1 MKAVV
6 FHDVGDIRLE
16 DVRDPE
22 IQEPTD
28 AIVEITASAICG
40 TDMHLVSGRV
50 PGMKPGTILGHEG
63 IGIVTD
69 VGKDVHNLRRGDR
82 VVIPSTIACGN
93 CSYCRDGYYAECD
106 HANPHGRRAGPAIFG
121 GPKSSG
127 AFHGLQAEMGRVP
140 FANVGLVKLPDEI
153 TNDQAVLLSDIFPSG
168 YFAAELAEVSPG
180 DVVAVFGC
188 GPVGQFA
195 ILSAFL
201 LGAGRV
207 LAVDNVKSRL
217 DAARDQGAEVIDF
230 DATNPAQ
237 ALLEI
242 TYGVGPDRVID
253 AVGIDARGPRRN
265 ADAPLENDRI
275 ARIERQRSQVAPES
289 GAEALDFIA
298 EEAPSQALSW
308 AVESIAKSGTLAI
321 VGVYPPRF
329 ETFPLGKA
337 FERNLTVKMG
347 VCHHRRYIPKL
358 VRLVATGAV
367 NPARVVPGP
376 KTLFSAIEAYEKFD
390 RGEAGW
396 LQVEL
401 SPSS

>member
-1 MKAVV
+1 M
-6 FHDVGDIRLE
+6 
-16 DVRDPE
+16 
-22 IQEPTD
+22 
-28 AIVEITASAICG
+28 
-40 TDMHLVSGRV
+40 
-50 PGMKPGTILGHEG
+50 
-63 IGIVTD
+63 
-69 VGKDVHNLRRGDR
+69 
-82 VVIPSTIACGN
+82 
-93 CSYCRDGYYAECD
+93 
-106 HANPHGRRAGPAIFG
+106 FG

-127 AFHGLQAEMGRVP
+127 AFDGLQAEIGRVP

-168 YFAAELAEVSPG
+168 YFAAELAEVTAG

-195 ILSAFL
+195 ILSAQL

-207 LAVDNVKSRL
+207 LAVDHVKSRL

-230 DATNPAQ
+230 DADQPVQ
-237 ALLEI
+237 ALLELTHGI
-242 TYGVGPDRVID
+242 GPDRVID
-253 AVGIDARGPRRN
+253 AVGIDARGPCRRL
-265 ADAPLENDRI
+265 DTPLDRDDT
-275 ARIERQRSQVAPES
+275 AQMERQRSQVAPEQAIDAP
-289 GAEALDFIA
+289 GGTAD
-298 EEAPSQALSW
+298 EAPAQALQW

-358 VRLVATGAV
+358 VEMVASGAV
-367 NPARVVPGP
+367 NPARLIPRP
-376 KTLFSAIEAYEKFD
+376 QTLFSAIEAYEKLD

-396 LQVEL
+396 LPVAIA
-401 SPSS
+401 PSS